1 MNRKIL
7 IISITAILAL
17 SLVLVGSADDEIAAR
32 TVPSECIN
40 PGEEFI
46 VTVELPPYGMS
57 GLVIEILCD
66 DWEYV
71 DSSLDDFQ
79 VIDHTAVNNTLI
91 FTLVGD
97 KTFNY
102 TVKAPGTS
110 EGCCEI
116 TGVFRDMDQVDS
128 TIGADTV
135 CTCASAILPTLVRT
149 VPADCIDCN
158 TTFTVTVETPGTG
171 VVIETLCDDW
181 TYVSS
186 SLDVCQVTTD
196 GNAVTFVLEE
206 DASFTYTVQAP
217 DTENA
222 GCTIQ
227 GIFSIDN
234 VDHNFIEDFVCTCE
248 SGVTPPTLVRTVPA
262 DCINLNTQF
271 TVTVETPGTGAVIET
286 LCDDWTYVSSSL
298 ETYQVSVDG
307 NTITFTIVN
316 DTSFTYTVQAP
327 DTLDASCTIQGIFK
341 DMDKVE
347 HDFIDDSVCTES
359 GVTPPTLVRTV
370 PTDCIDRNTQFTV
383 TVETLGTGL
392 VTETLC
398 NDWTYVSSSLDAC
411 QVITDGNTVTF
422 TLINDTSFTYT
433 VQAPATEDVCCT
445 IQGIFR
451 DMDKVDHD
459 FKDDSV
465 CTCIDISPTDTQA
478 PVPTEIPEFPIIA
491 IPIMTILGM
500 MFLLSR
506 RK

>member
-1 MNRKIL
+1 M
-7 IISITAILAL
+7 
-17 SLVLVGSADDEIAAR
+17 VLVGSADDEIAAR

-40 PGEEFI
+40 PGEELT
-46 VTVELPPYGMS
+46 VTIELPVIGVS
-57 GLVIEILCD
+57 GLVVETLCEG
-66 DWEYV
+66 WSYT
-71 DSSLDDFQ
+71 STSLEPYQ
-79 VIDHTAVNNTLI
+79 VTEEGNTI
-91 FTLVGD
+91 TFTLAGD
-97 KTFNY
+97 TTFTY
-102 TVKAPGTS
+102 VVTAPDIQDASCTIAG
-110 EGCCEI
+110 I
-116 TGVFRDMDQVDS
+116 FKDMNRVDW
-128 TIGADTV
+128 TIGADTF
-135 CTCASAILPTLVRT
+135 CTCPSGVTPPTLVRT

-186 SLDVCQVTTD
+186 SLDACQVTTD
-196 GNAVTFVLEE
+196 GNAVTFTLEN

-234 VDHNFIEDFVCTCE
+234 VDHNFIEDFVCT
-248 SGVTPPTLVRTVPA
+248 R
-262 DCINLNTQF
+262 
-271 TVTVETPGTGAVIET
+271 
-286 LCDDWTYVSSSL
+286 
-298 ETYQVSVDG
+298 
-307 NTITFTIVN
+307 
-316 DTSFTYTVQAP
+316 
-327 DTLDASCTIQGIFK
+327 
-341 DMDKVE
+341 
-347 HDFIDDSVCTES
+347 ES

-383 TVETLGTGL
+383 TVETPGTGL

-465 CTCIDISPTDTQA
+465 CTCVDVPPTDT
-478 PVPTEIPEFPIIA
+478 PKPEPTEIPEFPTLIL
-491 IPIMTILGM
+491 PITAILGL
-500 MFLLSR
+500 MFLLA
-506 RK
+506 RKK